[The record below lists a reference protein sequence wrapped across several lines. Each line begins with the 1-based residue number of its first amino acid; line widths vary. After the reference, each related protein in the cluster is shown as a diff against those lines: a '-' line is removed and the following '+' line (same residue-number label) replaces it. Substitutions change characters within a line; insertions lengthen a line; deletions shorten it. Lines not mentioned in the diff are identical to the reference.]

1 MVMTLNPGLIE
12 THVEAVSR
20 RIEEHHIQ
28 TVIAAGCDLNGVV
41 RGKFIP
47 AESFGRAPETP
58 VAFCDVMY
66 LFDLA
71 ESLIPAPA
79 GAPNWWPRVETGV
92 GDLLAVP
99 DLATFRVVP
108 WLTGTAIVLCDHHRR
123 GGSPLEV
130 SPRHVLR
137 RCIERAEACGFV
149 PKMAAEL
156 EFFLFQKPEA
166 GDRGLPRP
174 VTARASTYGVA
185 QGGQAGAVL
194 RAIGYHADGFGLSVE
209 STSSEAGASQYE
221 INLAYSEALAAA
233 DEAFLY
239 KYAVRDLA
247 DRHGLVASFMA
258 KPTVGFGSSGHL
270 HQSLWSTEG
279 ENLFFDPDAI
289 HGLSPLAGSFIAG
302 QLATMAELVCLY
314 APTVNSYKR
323 FMPMSAAPTTVSWG
337 HDNRTTALRIV
348 GEGPDAVRVENRC
361 PGADVNVY
369 LAMAAALA
377 GGLHGIEEGFMLPE
391 AVTGNAYGDTS
402 LEPLPTS
409 LETAVACFEHSR
421 VARRFLGDS
430 FVDFYAATRRWEIE
444 QFRSQTTDWEVR
456 RYLEVV

>member
-1 MVMTLNPGLIE
+1 MVMILNPGSTE
-12 THVEAVSR
+12 THAEAVSR
-20 RIEEHHIQ
+20 RLEEQHIE
-28 TVIAAGCDLNGVV
+28 TVIVAGCDLNGVL

-47 AESFGRAPETP
+47 GATFGRTPQAP

-71 ESLIPAPA
+71 EGLIPAPA
-79 GAPNWWPRVETGV
+79 GAPDWWPRVETGV
-92 GDLLAVP
+92 GDLLALP

-108 WLTGTAIVLCDHHRR
+108 WLTGTAIVLCEHHRR
-123 GGSPLEV
+123 DGSPLEV
-130 SPRHVLR
+130 SPRHVLT
-137 RCIERAEACGFV
+137 RCIERADSHGLV

-156 EFFLFQKPEA
+156 EFFLFQRPDA
-166 GDRGLPRP
+166 GDPVLPSP
-174 VTARASTYGVA
+174 VTDRASTYGVA

-194 RAIGYHADGFGLSVE
+194 RAIRYHAAEFGLPLAG
-209 STSSEAGASQYE
+209 TTFEAGAGQYE
-221 INLAYSEALAAA
+221 INLAYSDVLTAA

-258 KPTVGFGSSGHL
+258 RPTAGFGSSGHL
-270 HQSLWSTEG
+270 HQSIWSTEG
-279 ENLFFDPDAI
+279 ENLFADPDAP
-289 HGLSPLAGSFIAG
+289 HGLSAVARSFVAG
-302 QLATMAELVCLY
+302 QLATMGELACVY

-337 HDNRTTALRIV
+337 HDNRTTALRIL
-348 GEGPDAVRVENRC
+348 GDGPDSVRVENRC

-377 GGLHGIEEGFMLPE
+377 GGLHGIEEGLPLPD
-391 AVTGNAYGDTS
+391 AVAGNAYGDPS
-402 LEPLPTS
+402 LEQLPTS
-409 LETAVACFEHSR
+409 LETAVARFEQSP

-444 QFRSQTTDWEVR
+444 QFRSQPTDWEVR
-456 RYLEVV
+456 RYLDVV